1 MPVASVRVHASP
13 ETTFAYLSDLSQHRE
28 WTAEPSAAD
37 PVDDAPVAKGKRYSS
52 NNIFMGKPLVDN
64 LEVTV
69 VEPSRQRPGRSP
81 ASSRFG
87 FIARGPQA
95 VVDYVFT
102 LRADGGDTVVERTT
116 TVVEMPAFLKLIF
129 PLIYAFVGRKSDENS
144 LQQFKARVEAIG
156 K

>member
-1 MPVASVRVHASP
+1 MPVATVRVHASP
-13 ETTFAYLSDLSQHRE
+13 ETVFAYLSDLSRHRE

-37 PVDDAPVAKGKRYSS
+37 AVDDAPVAPGKRYAS
-52 NNIFMGKPLVDN
+52 NNMFMGKPLVDN

-69 VEPSRQRPGRSP
+69 LEPPR
-81 ASSRFG
+81 RFG

-95 VVDYVFT
+95 VVDHVFT

-116 TVVEMPAFLKLIF
+116 TVVQMPAFLKLIF
-129 PLIYAFVGRKSDENS
+129 PLIYAVVGRKSDAKS
-144 LQQFKARVEAIG
+144 LGQFKERVESMG

>member
-13 ETTFAYLSDLSQHRE
+13 ETTFTYLSDLSRHRE

-52 NNIFMGKPLVDN
+52 HNVFMGKPLVDN

-69 VEPSRQRPGRSP
+69 VEPS
-81 ASSRFG
+81 SRFG

-95 VVDYVFT
+95 MVDHVFT
-102 LRADGGDTVVERTT
+102 LRGDGGDTVVERTT

-129 PLIYAFVGRKSDENS
+129 PLIYAFVGRKSDAKS
-144 LQQFKARVEAIG
+144 LQQFRARVEAMG
-156 K
+156 R